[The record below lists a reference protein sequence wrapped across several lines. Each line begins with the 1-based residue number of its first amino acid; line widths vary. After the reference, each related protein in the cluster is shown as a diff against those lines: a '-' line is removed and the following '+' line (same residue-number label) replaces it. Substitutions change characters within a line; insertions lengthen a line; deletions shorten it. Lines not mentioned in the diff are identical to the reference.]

1 MNNPSGNEGIA
12 RASENLYDHGQR
24 MRVKAWRLI
33 QAGDREEAQKLLSMA
48 DMCDR
53 SLVPMLSGNEMAW
66 KRE

>member
-1 MNNPSGNEGIA
+1 MNKPSGNEGIA

-53 SLVPMLSGNEMAW
+53 
-66 KRE
+66 